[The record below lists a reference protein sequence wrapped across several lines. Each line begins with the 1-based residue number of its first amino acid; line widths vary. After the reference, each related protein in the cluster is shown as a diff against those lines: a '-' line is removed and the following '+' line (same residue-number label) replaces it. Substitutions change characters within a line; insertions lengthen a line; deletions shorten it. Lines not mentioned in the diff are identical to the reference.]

1 VAAGEGPVKI
11 CVPMKSSMVHNHFGK
26 APEFMLISVEERTIL
41 GRETIKNPGREKGA
55 VLELMPAN
63 GVTHVI
69 AGGMGVR
76 AKGILAEHNI
86 VIITG
91 ALGSIDTVVER
102 FLKGELRS
110 TEAPCC
116 GDNLCGKK

>member
-1 VAAGEGPVKI
+1 VAEGEGPVKL

-26 APEFMLISVEERTIL
+26 APEFMLITVEEKTIL

-55 VLELMPAN
+55 ALELMPAH

-76 AKGILAEHNI
+76 AKGILAEHGI

-91 ALGSIDTVVER
+91 ALGSIDNAVER

-110 TEAPCC
+110 AEAPCC
-116 GDNLCGKK
+116 GDNLCGKP